1 MVNFKPQI
9 EAVNRQRDFSQSLLA
24 QSLAPQQN
32 QNALTGVAR
41 ILSAY
46 LANKN
51 MGALNQQE
59 QDLTNQQG
67 IARRNEMSR
76 ILGMTQ
82 DRPAESAS
90 PNVVGPPA
98 PARSGVP
105 LAQALMGSEVPE
117 FQNMGMDASLKQAM
131 EAQKSGGQF
140 FDGGGIEGESLNR
153 YLMSLPPEQRDAAA
167 NELARQRLSRQTT
180 LTTPDGT
187 MIMPGYNLNQPAAT
201 PPNAQLVPKQTTDAE
216 RLASGYAERM
226 SAAENIFSELSGKG
240 FDPVNT
246 QDAAGAA
253 LPGIAEAVVTSP
265 EYKSYR
271 SAAEDWITANLRKES
286 GATITPQEFDRDF
299 KKYFP
304 QPLDPPE
311 VQQQKAQARK
321 LAEQNVR
328 FASGKAGEQRTAQ
341 PAVNNTSGPQPGAV
355 EDGYRFKGGDPKDP
369 NSWEPM

>member
-1 MVNFKPQI
+1 MVNYQPQLNQI
-9 EAVNRQRDFSQSLLA
+9 SNQRDFTRGIMA
-24 QSLAPQQN
+24 QALAPQQN
-32 QNALTGVAR
+32 QNAFTGIAR

-51 MGALNQQE
+51 MGSLNQQE
-59 QDLTNQQG
+59 QDVTRQQG
-67 IARRNEMSR
+67 QARQQEMSR

-82 DRPAESAS
+82 GREAETAS

-98 PARSGVP
+98 PARPGVP
-105 LAQALMGSEVPE
+105 LAQALMGSEIPE
-117 FQNMGMDASLKQAM
+117 YQNMGMEASLKQAM
-131 EAQKSGGQF
+131 EAQKHPGF
-140 FDGGGIEGESLNR
+140 FDGGGIEGEALNR
-153 YLMSLPPEQRDAAA
+153 YLMSLPPEQREVAA
-167 NELARQRLSRQTT
+167 NEFAKQRLTRQTT
-180 LTTPDGT
+180 LTTPQGT
-187 MIMPGYNLNQPAAT
+187 MIMPGYNLPSPQT
-201 PPNAQLVPKQTTDAE
+201 PLPQAPQGQLIPKETTDAE

-226 SAAENIFSELSGKG
+226 SAAENIFTNLAGKN
-240 FDPVNT
+240 FDPVNAR
-246 QDAAGAA
+246 DAAGAA
-253 LPGIAEAVVTSP
+253 LPGAAEAVVTSP

-328 FASGKAGEQRTAQ
+328 FSAGKAAEQRGGLN
-341 PAVNNTSGPQPGAV
+341 PATDLNLLSPEEQAELLQLRKEV
-355 EDGYRFKGGDPKDP
+355 GGR
-369 NSWEPM
+369 